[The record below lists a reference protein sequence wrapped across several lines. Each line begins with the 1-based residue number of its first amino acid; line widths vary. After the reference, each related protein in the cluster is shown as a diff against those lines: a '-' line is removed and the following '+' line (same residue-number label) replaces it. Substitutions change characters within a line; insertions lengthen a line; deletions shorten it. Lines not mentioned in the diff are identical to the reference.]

1 MLIVVGWNQK
11 VNEKIKNASVFKI
24 FTYPPSEYD
33 AQILDH
39 EPPEDT
45 EPIQHDRNP
54 EILIR
59 MIIRT
64 EQDEQSDTGTDQES
78 RHHLSGI
85 QYPHQVQLGDA
96 DGRRTVRD
104 QTDDAGQED
113 TDDRLSGE
121 EVTDGLR
128 TDALDQ
134 EGDDQGDEEDE
145 AGDLNRMMERRHREA
160 QEAFLMMVMMMSCMG
175 MGMLVAVKRLRA
187 MMMCVVVCIGLVRMV
202 RSLHI
207 VRMGR
212 IPVMDMHGGVRH
224 M

>member
-1 MLIVVGWNQK
+1 
-11 VNEKIKNASVFKI
+11 
-24 FTYPPSEYD
+24 
-33 AQILDH
+33 
-39 EPPEDT
+39 
-45 EPIQHDRNP
+45 
-54 EILIR
+54 

-64 EQDEQSDTGTDQES
+64 EQNEQSDTGTDQETG
-78 RHHLSGI
+78 HHLSGI

-145 AGDLNRMMERRHREA
+145 AGDLNRMMERRHRDA
-160 QEAFLMMVMMMSCMG
+160 QEALLMMVMMMSCMG
-175 MGMLVAVKRLRA
+175 MGMLVAVKRLRT